1 MINLKEEIEKIVYSG
16 NEPEIIVDRLVLL
29 IEGNFEVDSKGKA
42 SLKQAAMKDVEKWI
56 DEWLAIFPSG
66 IKSGGKL
73 VRSDRKACLSKM
85 TDLVLS
91 SKYYK
96 DEIIEATKEY
106 VNTFKQNDY
115 AYMKCATYFISKKDE
130 GSELI
135 AMCDKRREG
144 KIKEVITGIGDKED
158 YFV

>member
-1 MINLKEEIEKIVYSG
+1 MNLKQEIEKIVYSG

-29 IEGNFEVDSKGKA
+29 VEGNYEVDSKGKA

-56 DEWLAIFPSG
+56 DEWLQIFPAG
-66 IKSGGKL
+66 VKSGGKL

-106 VNTFKQNDY
+106 VNSFRDNDY
-115 AYMKCATYFISKKDE
+115 MYMKCATYFISKKDE

-135 AMCDKRREG
+135 ALCDKRRENKVIQVVVG
-144 KIKEVITGIGDKED
+144 KTEND
-158 YFV
+158 YFM

>member
-1 MINLKEEIEKIVYSG
+1 MNLKEEIEKIVYSG

-56 DEWLAIFPSG
+56 DEWLDIFPVG

-73 VRSDRKACLSKM
+73 VRSDRAACLKKM
-85 TDLVLS
+85 TDLVLT

-115 AYMKCATYFISKKDE
+115 TYMKCATYFISKKDE

-135 AMCDKRREG
+135 AMCDKRRSG
-144 KIKEVITGIGDKED
+144 KVKEVITGISDKDD